1 MDVSNNIKGGP
12 KAQNSAHKTEKKE
25 QTTSVPDV
33 SSANN
38 VPAEKIELRESVREN
53 SEKQKQNTSHI
64 DALQSAYAAD
74 DPTVS
79 SGKADKRNSK
89 FGDDAAKKNGN
100 NGNGQG
106 HGNLKKSGGDQDGNS
121 QGESGPAKEVAHS
134 KEKVAGNGHAKGKGK
149 AKGKAKGH
157 TKGANGKAKG
167 HAHAKPKKSADDGNS
182 QDKQDAAPKSKG
194 DSQDKAEEALKTLK
208 DGKGVASDQAKDA
221 LGRLKDGQA
230 DAKDRVNDAVDRLKD
245 SNQDAKEKIK
255 DAQSKLKDIDTKENH
270 PGQGDKKAAEP
281 KPQPKEVVRTEAR
294 AHTQR
299 SVESRQ
305 EAVQKEQKSAGNN
318 QVVLQRTNAIR
329 QAESI
334 APSTSAPPKIEQPRI
349 EERERKPDQT
359 EAGKP
364 EKLQDR
370 KPLKLAARPEDSKTE
385 NLPLA
390 TRGATQSRVEV
401 APGSSEIV
409 IDRELDAQKKVGQ
422 DNHRAWERSE
432 SMKPKTTERG
442 EKIEKAQAT
451 NQMDSAKKTDELRKG
466 ENQLA
471 DDRKSFLRAEESQ
484 QDAKKN
490 VQDSSQKVNDGESQ
504 IMTRERQI
512 QEAGSAV
519 TEAKSE
525 NFESQDMVKKA
536 DLRLEDALRRFH
548 DGKLKTDNGNG
559 KSQGKSKQEQD
570 AVLRRAVLSAQEFQ
584 EKAQARA
591 RQAQQAEEDAK
602 KGVGVANDR
611 LAQDQLDLQRSKTHL
626 STHRENEAL
635 TQTDFRT
642 ARKNVEMG
650 KTGVEDRTK
659 FLDNLNQR
667 GTGLG
672 REAEHNTVVMRH
684 LRESSEPLQ
693 ENIRSQKENVE
704 RLEAQ
709 RVALGQPRTVEL
721 QEMRELRTPP
731 SGQAGGDRASEAQ
744 QA

>member
-12 KAQNSAHKTEKKE
+12 KAQSSAPKTEKKE
-25 QTTSVPDV
+25 QATSVPDGG
-33 SSANN
+33 SASN

-64 DALQSAYAAD
+64 GALQSAFAGD
-74 DPTVS
+74 DPTAS
-79 SGKADKRNSK
+79 YGKADKRNSK
-89 FGDDAAKKNGN
+89 FGDGATKT

-106 HGNLKKSGGDQDGNS
+106 QGNLKKVGGDQDGNS
-121 QGESGPAKEVAHS
+121 QGENGPAKEVAHS
-134 KEKVAGNGHAKGKGK
+134 KEKVAGNGHSKGKGK

-157 TKGANGKAKG
+157 TKGANGNGKAKG
-167 HAHAKPKKSADDGNS
+167 HAHAKPKTAEDGNS
-182 QDKQDAAPKSKG
+182 QGKTDAASKSKA
-194 DSQDKAEEALKTLK
+194 DSKDKADEALKTVK
-208 DGKGVASDQAKDA
+208 DGKGDASDQAKDA

-230 DAKDRVNDAVDRLKD
+230 DAKDRAKDAVDRLKD
-245 SNQDAKEKIK
+245 SNQDAQEKVK
-255 DAQSKLKDIDTKENH
+255 DAQSKLKDIDSKGNN
-270 PGQGDKKAAEP
+270 PGQGDKKAADP
-281 KPQPKEVVRTEAR
+281 KPQPKEAVRTEAR

-305 EAVQKEQKSAGNN
+305 EAVQKEQRSAGNN

-349 EERERKPDQT
+349 EDRERKPDQT

-370 KPLKLAARPEDSKTE
+370 KPLKLAARPEETKTE

-442 EKIEKAQAT
+442 EKIEKAQTT

-484 QDAKKN
+484 QDAKKH
-490 VQDSSQKVNDGESQ
+490 VQDSTQKVNDGESQ

-525 NFESQDMVKKA
+525 TFESQDMVKKA
-536 DLRLEDALRRFH
+536 DVRLEDALRRFH
-548 DGKLKTDNGNG
+548 DGKLKGDNGNG
-559 KSQGKSKQEQD
+559 KSQGKSKEEQD
-570 AVLRRAVLSAQEFQ
+570 AILRKAVLSAQEFQ

-591 RQAQQAEEDAK
+591 KQAQQAEEDAK
-602 KGVGVANDR
+602 KGVAVANDR
-611 LAQDQLDLQRSKTHL
+611 LAQDRLDLQKSKTHL
-626 STHRENEAL
+626 NTHRENEVL
-635 TQTDFRT
+635 TQTDLQT

-659 FLDNLNQR
+659 FLDKLKQR

-721 QEMRELRTPP
+721 KEMRDLRTPP
-731 SGQAGGDRASEAQ
+731 TGQSGGGDRPPDAQ